1 MWHDG
6 VVTFRRL
13 LSALIAAFVG
23 LGSVPA
29 AEAQLWKPKKK
40 AATTAKKPA
49 PKKQARKKPV
59 RKKKNTSSV
68 VKFGPP
74 KDRGDD
80 EESSSNRLGAE
91 DRDEAEEAADF
102 DDNPRISVYDG
113 DRED

>member
-1 MWHDG
+1 M
-6 VVTFRRL
+6 TPRRL

-49 PKKQARKKPV
+49 AKKQARKKPV

-80 EESSSNRLGAE
+80 EDSNTRLGAE

-113 DRED
+113 DRDE